1 MQSIPSY
8 TGQFSVTP
16 DLFHVTV
23 PQAEIVDQM
32 VVRGE
37 QQVLNDVCLAVAIV
51 AEAIQNAQ
59 VQVVE

>member
-1 MQSIPSY
+1 
-8 TGQFSVTP
+8 
-16 DLFHVTV
+16 
-23 PQAEIVDQM
+23 M

-37 QQVLNDVCLAVAIV
+37 QQVLNDICLAVAIV